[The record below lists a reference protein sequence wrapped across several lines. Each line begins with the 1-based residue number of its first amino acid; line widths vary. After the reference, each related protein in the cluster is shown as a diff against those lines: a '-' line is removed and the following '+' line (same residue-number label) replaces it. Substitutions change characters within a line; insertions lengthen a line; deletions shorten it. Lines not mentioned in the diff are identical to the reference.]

1 MERTIFW
8 STIETQGTV
17 MTSFDKVFKVLQAN
31 GDVEKLTVVERT
43 FSFQNLI
50 FSARRNRLLLDTVS
64 KKILLKYCKLIL
76 SKEEINKIIETAAL
90 PGSTRRNKKK
100 FQASLHSECLF
111 LAGFN
116 CNELFKFDEL

>member
-8 STIETQGTV
+8 STIATQGTV

-31 GDVEKLTVVERT
+31 DVEKLTVVERT

-64 KKILLKYCKLIL
+64 KKNIVEILQ
-76 SKEEINKIIETAAL
+76 INFKQ
-90 PGSTRRNKKK
+90 GRNK
-100 FQASLHSECLF
+100 Q
-111 LAGFN
+111 
-116 CNELFKFDEL
+116 DY